1 MIAGFDKLIATDFAH
16 PMSSRLGCP
25 TTMALSCG
33 TGTPPT
39 TVARAAGGGFRYRHW
54 STLAAVVGILASS
67 PALYGVSPVRPWD
80 PGQPGVVPP
89 VVPPDTSCRP
99 VLAYQMHAVRAVVVS
114 GFDGTP
120 WLRVSAKA
128 WAPHPGY
135 RKPRLIARK
144 HCPTDP
150 LLRLR
155 FLLDPPRRQN
165 VAWPAVLSEVEA
177 VVLLPLANLQRVAVR
192 GRHGR
197 VVRRINPDAP
207 VFPCAWGPPPGL
219 QTKDWRPLPAQY
231 GYGSSTLAG
240 WIRDRLS
247 KK

>member
-1 MIAGFDKLIATDFAH
+1 MNLHACSFAI
-16 PMSSRLGCP
+16 
-25 TTMALSCG
+25 
-33 TGTPPT
+33 
-39 TVARAAGGGFRYRHW
+39 
-54 STLAAVVGILASS
+54 VVGILGWSS
-67 PALYGVSPVRPWD
+67 ISYGLSQAWPAD
-80 PGQPGVVPP
+80 IGQPGAAQPGQ
-89 VVPPDTSCRP
+89 SCRP
-99 VLAYQMHAVRAVVVS
+99 VPAYQVHAVRTAVVS

-144 HCPTDP
+144 HCPTDS

-155 FLLDPPRRQN
+155 FLLDPPRRQD

-177 VVLLPLANLQRVAVR
+177 VVLLPLAKVQRVQVR
-192 GRHGR
+192 GYDGR

-207 VFPCAWGPPPGL
+207 VFPRSWGPPPEL

-247 KK
+247 KM